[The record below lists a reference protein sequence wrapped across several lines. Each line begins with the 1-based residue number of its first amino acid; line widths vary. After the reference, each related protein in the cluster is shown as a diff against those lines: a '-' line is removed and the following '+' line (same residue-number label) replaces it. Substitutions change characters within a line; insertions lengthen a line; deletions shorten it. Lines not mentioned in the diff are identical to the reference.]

1 MTQMARSKFRYNP
14 ETLSYDRIRPSF
26 KKRFLIFLSYLVII
40 LTVALLL
47 NLFYSS
53 VFDTPR
59 EKMLIRENNQLL
71 LQWEILN
78 AELGNLEAVVQDI
91 ERRDDNIY
99 RAIFNADPI
108 PSTVRDA
115 GFGGVNRYEYLEG
128 YTNSDVIIE
137 TAKRLDQLTKAV
149 YVQSKSYDE
158 VIELARSREEQLSS
172 LPAIQPISNKDLTR
186 TASGWG
192 FRIHPIYK
200 IRKFHYGMDF
210 TAPTGTEVYA
220 TADGTIERIQ
230 RSRRGYGN
238 VIVINHGYGYQTL
251 YAHLNDFNDAWVGK
265 KVKRGDVIAFVGNTG
280 LSTAPHLHYEVHL
293 NNKKVNPINYYFEDL
308 TAEEFDR
315 MIELSMRPGQSFD

>member
-1 MTQMARSKFRYNP
+1 MAKSKYRYNP
-14 ETLSYDRIRPSF
+14 DTLSYDRIKPSF
-26 KKRFLIFLSYLVII
+26 KKRFLIFLSWLSFVVSIAI
-40 LTVALLL
+40 LL
-47 NLFYSS
+47 NVFYSS

-59 EKMLIRENNQLL
+59 EKMLLRENSQLN
-71 LQWEILN
+71 LQYNILN
-78 AELGNLEAVVQDI
+78 QKVSSLETVLEDI

-99 RAIFNADPI
+99 RTIFNADPI
-108 PSTVRDA
+108 PSSVRDA

-128 YTNSDVIIE
+128 FNNSDIIIE
-137 TAKRLDQLTKAV
+137 TTNRLDLLPKAV

-158 VIELARSREEQLSS
+158 VVDLAKSREDQLSS
-172 LPAIQPISNKDLTR
+172 LPAIMPISNKDLTR

-238 VIVINHGYGYQTL
+238 VMVVNHGYGYKTL
-251 YAHLNDFNDAWVGK
+251 YAHLNEFNNAWVGK
-265 KVKRGDVIAFVGNTG
+265 KVSRGDIVAYVGSSG

-293 NNKKVNPINYYFEDL
+293 NKKKVNPVNYYFEDL
-308 TAEEFDR
+308 TAEEYDR
-315 MIELSMRPGQSFD
+315 MIVLSMRPGQSFD

>member
-1 MTQMARSKFRYNP
+1 MPKSKYRYNP
-14 ETLSYDRIRPSF
+14 QSLSYDRIKPSF
-26 KKRFLIFLSYLVII
+26 KSRFLIFLSYLSVI
-40 LTVALLL
+40 LTVAVLL
-47 NLFYSS
+47 NFLYSS
-53 VFDTPR
+53 IFDTPR
-59 EKMLIRENNQLL
+59 EKMLMRENNQL
-71 LQWEILN
+71 QFQYEILN
-78 AELGNLEAVVQDI
+78 EKVGNLETVLEDI

-99 RAIFNADPI
+99 RTIFNADPI
-108 PSTVRDA
+108 PSSVRNA

-128 YTNSDVIIE
+128 YENSELIIE
-137 TAKRLDQLTKAV
+137 TAKRLDNLTKAV

-158 VIELARSREEQLSS
+158 VIDLAKSREDQLSS

-230 RSRRGYGN
+230 QSRRGYGN
-238 VIVINHGYGYQTL
+238 VLVIDHGYGYQTL
-251 YAHLNDFNDAWVGK
+251 YAHLNEFNNARVGK
-265 KVKRGDVIAFVGNTG
+265 KVKRGDVIAYVGSTG
-280 LSTAPHLHYEVHL
+280 LSTAPHLHYEVLL
-293 NNKKVNPINYYFEDL
+293 NGKKVNPVNYYFEDL
-308 TAEEFDR
+308 TADEFDR

>member
-1 MTQMARSKFRYNP
+1 MPKSKYRYNP
-14 ETLSYDRIRPSF
+14 QSLSYDRIKPSF
-26 KKRFLIFLSYLVII
+26 KSRFLIFISYLSVI
-40 LTVALLL
+40 LTVAVLL
-47 NLFYSS
+47 NFLYSS
-53 VFDTPR
+53 IFDTPR
-59 EKMLIRENNQLL
+59 EKMLMRENNQL
-71 LQWEILN
+71 QFQYEILN
-78 AELGNLEAVVQDI
+78 EKVGNLETVLEDI

-99 RAIFNADPI
+99 RTIFNADPI
-108 PSTVRDA
+108 PSSVRNA

-128 YTNSDVIIE
+128 YENSELIIE
-137 TAKRLDQLTKAV
+137 TAKRLDNLTKAV

-158 VIELARSREEQLSS
+158 VIDLAKSREDQLSS

-230 RSRRGYGN
+230 QSRRGYGN
-238 VIVINHGYGYQTL
+238 VLVIDHGYGYQTL
-251 YAHLNDFNDAWVGK
+251 YAHLNEFNNARVGK
-265 KVKRGDVIAFVGNTG
+265 KVKRGDVIAYVGSTG

-293 NNKKVNPINYYFEDL
+293 NGKKVNPVNYYFEDL
-308 TAEEFDR
+308 TADEFDR

>member
-1 MTQMARSKFRYNP
+1 MARSRYRYNP
-14 ETLSYDRIRPSF
+14 ESLSYDRIKPSF
-26 KKRFLIFLSYLVII
+26 RKRFLIFLSYLSVVFSIAI
-40 LTVALLL
+40 VL
-47 NLFYSS
+47 NVFYSS

-59 EKMLIRENNQLL
+59 EKMLIRENNQLH
-71 LQWEILN
+71 LQYDILN
-78 AELGNLEAVVQDI
+78 QKVSNLETVLEDI

-99 RAIFNADPI
+99 RTIFNADPI
-108 PSTVRDA
+108 PSSVRDA

-128 YTNSDVIIE
+128 YDNSDLIIE

-158 VIELARSREEQLSS
+158 VIELARSREDQLSS

-220 TADGTIERIQ
+220 TADGTVERLT

-238 VIVINHGYGYQTL
+238 VLVINHGYGYKTL
-251 YAHLNDFNDAWVGK
+251 YAHLNDFNNAWVGK
-265 KVKRGDVIAFVGNTG
+265 KVKRGDVIAFVGSTG

-293 NNKKVNPINYYFEDL
+293 NNKKVNPINYYFDDL

-315 MIELSMRPGQSFD
+315 MIVLSMRPGQSFD

>member
-1 MTQMARSKFRYNP
+1 MPKSKYRYNP
-14 ETLSYDRIRPSF
+14 DSLSYDRIKPSF
-26 KKRFLIFLSYLVII
+26 KRRFLIFLSYLSVIF
-40 LTVALLL
+40 TVAVLL
-47 NLFYSS
+47 NFLYSS
-53 VFDTPR
+53 IFDTPR
-59 EKMLIRENNQLL
+59 EKMLMRENNQL
-71 LQWEILN
+71 QFQYEILN
-78 AELGNLEAVVQDI
+78 EKVGNLETVLEDI

-99 RAIFNADPI
+99 RTIFNADPI
-108 PSTVRDA
+108 PSSVRNA

-128 YTNSDVIIE
+128 YENSELIIE
-137 TAKRLDQLTKAV
+137 TAKRLDNLTKAV

-158 VIELARSREEQLSS
+158 VIDLAKSREDQLSS

-230 RSRRGYGN
+230 QSRRGYGN
-238 VIVINHGYGYQTL
+238 VLVIDHGYGYQTL
-251 YAHLNDFNDAWVGK
+251 YAHLNEFNNARVGK
-265 KVKRGDVIAFVGNTG
+265 KVKRGDVIAYVGSTG
-280 LSTAPHLHYEVHL
+280 LSTAPHLHYEVLL
-293 NNKKVNPINYYFEDL
+293 NGKKVNPVNYYFEDL
-308 TAEEFDR
+308 TADEFDR

>member
-1 MTQMARSKFRYNP
+1 MARLKYRYNP
-14 ETLSYDRIRPSF
+14 ESLSYDRIRPSF
-26 KKRFLIFLSYLVII
+26 KKRLLVFLSYLSVVFS
-40 LTVALLL
+40 VAVLL

-53 VFDTPR
+53 LFDTPR

-71 LQWEILN
+71 LQYDILN
-78 AELGNLEAVVQDI
+78 QKINNLETVLQDI

-99 RAIFNADPI
+99 RTIFNTDPI
-108 PSTVRDA
+108 PSSVRDA

-128 YTNSDVIIE
+128 YENSELIIE
-137 TAKRLDQLTKAV
+137 TAKRLDLLTKAV

-158 VIELARSREEQLSS
+158 VIDLAKSREDQLSS
-172 LPAIQPISNKDLTR
+172 LPAIMPIANKDLTR

-220 TADGTIERIQ
+220 TADGTVDRIQ

-238 VIVINHGYGYQTL
+238 VLVINHGYGYKTL
-251 YAHLNDFNDAWVGK
+251 YAHLNEFNNCWVGK
-265 KVKRGDVIAFVGNTG
+265 EVKRGDVVAFVGSTG

-293 NNKKVNPINYYFEDL
+293 NGKKVNPVNYYFEDL